1 MNHYVTYEELFQYS
15 IVIMTLIGLIVQI
28 VKKK

>member
-1 MNHYVTYEELFQYS
+1 MHYVTYEELFQYS
-15 IVIMTLIGLIVQI
+15 IVLMTLIGLIVQI